1 MRKVNIICWLFL
13 IFFIISMFSC
23 KKNRFYEDTD
33 ANLKFSTHLVTFD
46 TIFTSIS
53 SITRQLKVYNPYN
66 ATIKTD
72 IALIGGNA
80 SYYSININGQSAVA
94 LKNVEIA
101 AKDSIF
107 ILIKVNIPPNGANT
121 PILLSDTLTFFTN
134 GNRQNVELLAF
145 GQDAN
150 FIIPNA
156 VYAGNIHG
164 KIVAHEGETI
174 SWTKEKPYVIYG
186 YAIVDSTATLIIE
199 PGTQIYLHKGAGI
212 WAYKGACIIANGT
225 FDEPI
230 VFQGDRKEEWY
241 QKDFSQWDRI
251 WLCESDKNHIFN
263 YTIITNAY
271 IGIQAETLQKSMG
284 NQLILTNSI
293 LKKSEMYCLF
303 SRGYNISAA
312 NNIIV
317 DAKQYCVYLSA
328 GGYYNF
334 FNNTISDK
342 NAGDINVP
350 AVMLSNYNIVQTAI
364 GNSTY
369 YGDFHAQMINNIIYG
384 NDENEINSDAINEA
398 EFNLQVDNCLIK
410 VRKSRLDSLN
420 LNHNNLIFNANP
432 LFTDP
437 TIDIYDFSLNNA
449 SPCKGAGKFISNITT
464 DFAGNIRN
472 NPPSIGAFE

>member
-1 MRKVNIICWLFL
+1 MKKVNIICWLFCV
-13 IFFIISMFSC
+13 FFIICIFSC
-23 KKNRFYEDTD
+23 KEKWNNDPD

-46 TIFTSIS
+46 TIFTSVS
-53 SITRQLKVYNPYN
+53 SITRQLKVYNPYR
-66 ATIKTD
+66 TPIKTD

-80 SYYSININGQSAVA
+80 SYYSININGQSAVT

-121 PILLSDTLTFFTN
+121 PMLLSDTLTFFTN

-156 VYAGNIHG
+156 VYAGSIHG

-174 SWTKEKPYVIYG
+174 TWTKEKPYVIYG
-186 YAIVDSTATLIIE
+186 YAIVDSNATLIIE

-212 WAYKGACIIANGT
+212 WAYKGACILADGT
-225 FDEPI
+225 ISEPI
-230 VFQGDRKEEWY
+230 IFQGDRKEEWY

-271 IGIQAETLQKSMG
+271 IGIQAETLDEGMG

-303 SRGYNISAA
+303 TRGYNISAA

-317 DAKQYCVYLSA
+317 DAKQYCIYLSA
-328 GGYYNF
+328 GGNYYF
-334 FNNTISDK
+334 ANNTISDK
-342 NAGDINVP
+342 NAGEHNIP
-350 AVMLSNYNIVQTAI
+350 AIWTSNYNTVQTTL
-364 GNSTY
+364 GNIRY
-369 YGDFHAQMINNIIYG
+369 YGDTHIQLVNNIIYG
-384 NDENEINSDAINEA
+384 NDDNEIYTEYCKEA
-398 EFNLQVDNCLIK
+398 DFNLQINNCLVKIK
-410 VRKSRLDSLN
+410 KSRLDSLN
-420 LNHNNLIFNANP
+420 LTYNSL
-432 LFTDP
+432 LLDLDP
-437 TIDIYDFSLNNA
+437 QFSDPALDNYDFTLKSS
-449 SPCKGAGKFISNITT
+449 SPCKGAGKFIYDITT
-464 DFAGNIRN
+464 DFAGNSRN